1 MATSINV
8 KMAKTNS
15 TPMFSY
21 SKPYPFQASL
31 PAFKNTVWV
40 TLSLLSS
47 EESGFNFR
55 IGVCTK
61 SNYSNRRIEAGLGR
75 IFRSAICSFTFSIH
89 QGGQPYCE
97 TRQDFRIFRDPLLDP
112 FGMRGRW
119 GIQVIPGFPI
129 RELSESAV
137 IIIII
142 YLYWNVVREIYW
154 LNIGKRAVLVKPDQ
168 TVFIGYEFQ
177 LSIKYVYFENRRI
190 IYGF

>member
-1 MATSINV
+1 
-8 KMAKTNS
+8 MAKTNS

-89 QGGQPYCE
+89 QGGATLLRNKTRFPDISRSAFRPVWNARTLGHPGYSRISYPRAFGIRRHYYNNISILECCSGNLLAQYWE
-97 TRQDFRIFRDPLLDP
+97 TCGFGQTRSNRVYWVRISALYKICLL
-112 FGMRGRW
+112 
-119 GIQVIPGFPI
+119 
-129 RELSESAV
+129 
-137 IIIII
+137 
-142 YLYWNVVREIYW
+142 
-154 LNIGKRAVLVKPDQ
+154 
-168 TVFIGYEFQ
+168 
-177 LSIKYVYFENRRI
+177 
-190 IYGF
+190 